1 MALTKY
7 LWQKVGL
14 HLDIDDLHN
23 YCLITKKTNSFCD
36 QAYFKSYFEHNIPV
50 ISQTQP
56 ENVTISKWFSDILKL
71 DWKDIRSMWLNSGRD
86 LTSSTPE
93 ESFWKIYFGGKLIVE
108 TKPPNISYISWF
120 DTLKNNWLLWEN
132 GEIRE
137 KKLFEFAL
145 ERRMRPIIEKLAPKF
160 KETLSSAF
168 SREVGDADFD
178 YLKFLLKN
186 GAQFQND
193 FLTRLSTNY
202 KALSFLINYNQIS
215 PDGLRLLLTKVA
227 EDKNKKLLAFI
238 LQLGVNINVFNGF
251 LLGETIRHAVI
262 QGGYTD
268 FIQHLINNGANII
281 DDDAIGFVAYKGG
294 LPIIQFLVDHGIR
307 LNTRNNLILKA
318 AVLSGDLDV
327 VKYLVSQGFKIRR
340 TAMELVRVAVKRG
353 EPAIIQYI
361 IDNSNDIEAAKN
373 EAISIPSSKP
383 IVEFLIQTYNYDK
396 NILNS
401 IAKTAKVRGD
411 EELVNFLVGHGAK
424 YPQVEDPGF

>member
-1 MALTKY
+1 MVFGHIKIRLERYSLHVAE
-7 LWQKVGL
+7 LWSGFNRVILQKNLFG
-14 HLDIDDLHN
+14 
-23 YCLITKKTNSFCD
+23 
-36 QAYFKSYFEHNIPV
+36 
-50 ISQTQP
+50 
-56 ENVTISKWFSDILKL
+56 
-71 DWKDIRSMWLNSGRD
+71 KDTSG
-86 LTSSTPE
+86 
-93 ESFWKIYFGGKLIVE
+93 GNKLIVE

-120 DTLKNNWLLWEN
+120 ETLKNNWLLWEN

-251 LLGETIRHAVI
+251 LLGETIRHAVVMAVTRI
-262 QGGYTD
+262 L
-268 FIQHLINNGANII
+268 FNI
-281 DDDAIGFVAYKGG
+281 
-294 LPIIQFLVDHGIR
+294 
-307 LNTRNNLILKA
+307 
-318 AVLSGDLDV
+318 
-327 VKYLVSQGFKIRR
+327 
-340 TAMELVRVAVKRG
+340 
-353 EPAIIQYI
+353 
-361 IDNSNDIEAAKN
+361 
-373 EAISIPSSKP
+373 
-383 IVEFLIQTYNYDK
+383 
-396 NILNS
+396 
-401 IAKTAKVRGD
+401 
-411 EELVNFLVGHGAK
+411 
-424 YPQVEDPGF
+424 